1 MKFYAQNLTHITCNG
16 FGNYSC
22 QFHRYFSLIW
32 RFLRNVKPVRY
43 QFTTFELL

>member
-22 QFHRYFSLIW
+22 QFHRYMEIFKECKTS
-32 RFLRNVKPVRY
+32 
-43 QFTTFELL
+43 